1 MNDFLFPFFSYSWR
15 KDILVPFRSKPLIL
29 ILIFLKAGCFMNHK
43 VTLVLIQMNLEIH
56 FKK

>member
-1 MNDFLFPFFSYSWR
+1 M
-15 KDILVPFRSKPLIL
+15 IL